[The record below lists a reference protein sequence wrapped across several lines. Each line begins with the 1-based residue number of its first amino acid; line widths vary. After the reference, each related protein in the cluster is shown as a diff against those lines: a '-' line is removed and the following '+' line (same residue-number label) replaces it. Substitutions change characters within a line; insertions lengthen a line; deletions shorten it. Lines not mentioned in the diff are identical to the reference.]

1 MDDIKQAQVNADSKR
16 RSVPLPPDGG
26 EYSRVRGTRARRSM
40 LDGNWASLLAER
52 TRAVLGTERAGMQAD
67 PSLSL
72 NPFKST
78 CRTLAV
84 LYDGEPTINHQRATA
99 EDLSTLT
106 ARLRRAALWP
116 TMQRTQL
123 YCLGLREMFKHVA
136 VDPSDPAGALIF
148 RDVYPD
154 MVIAR
159 ATEARPDVPARIE
172 ELRERSADFLRSK
185 GIAIAANA
193 DKVWTVDLYDLSGP
207 QPVHAVYLL
216 SGNGTGQ
223 TWGLGAD
230 ITEQVYGRRMTGED
244 YPFRATPTQPEL
256 RKDPAALGKPIL
268 PYVLYHAAPNADRLF
283 DPNDWIELVDGTLNV
298 GVVNGFLL
306 HLLGDASWPQKYL
319 IGGMPIAAKVQMES
333 GDDSAPRVQYVP
345 SDPTS
350 VLIIANQPD
359 FTGQPS
365 AGQWEPGGS
374 IMEVE
379 TVLANMISALME
391 SAGIPASD
399 IQRLS
404 GNARSGAALSIT
416 NEGKRELQRRYQ
428 PIFENADQQLIRICA
443 ILLNRHSDAIEAE
456 AKAAGDPIPPR
467 YRYPEGGY
475 SLTYAKIPRSP
486 SELKEHREH
495 VLALLD
501 RGMMSPVEA
510 YAALNDVPVE
520 IAAVRLLALQAE
532 ANAAAAA
539 RTPAPTATPAPT
551 NAPAPEQS
559 GADSVMDDLDDII
572 DDIDDGATPAE
583 IRAAL
588 IALRGSDPNASDD
601 TEDAEDPSDPPT
613 APPADG

>member
-1 MDDIKQAQVNADSKR
+1 
-16 RSVPLPPDGG
+16 
-26 EYSRVRGTRARRSM
+26 
-40 LDGNWASLLAER
+40 
-52 TRAVLGTERAGMQAD
+52 
-67 PSLSL
+67 
-72 NPFKST
+72 
-78 CRTLAV
+78 
-84 LYDGEPTINHQRATA
+84 
-99 EDLSTLT
+99 
-106 ARLRRAALWP
+106 
-116 TMQRTQL
+116 
-123 YCLGLREMFKHVA
+123 
-136 VDPSDPAGALIF
+136 
-148 RDVYPD
+148 
-154 MVIAR
+154 
-159 ATEARPDVPARIE
+159 
-172 ELRERSADFLRSK
+172 
-185 GIAIAANA
+185 
-193 DKVWTVDLYDLSGP
+193 
-207 QPVHAVYLL
+207 
-216 SGNGTGQ
+216 
-223 TWGLGAD
+223 
-230 ITEQVYGRRMTGED
+230 
-244 YPFRATPTQPEL
+244 
-256 RKDPAALGKPIL
+256 
-268 PYVLYHAAPNADRLF
+268 
-283 DPNDWIELVDGTLNV
+283 
-298 GVVNGFLL
+298 
-306 HLLGDASWPQKYL
+306 
-319 IGGMPIAAKVQMES
+319 
-333 GDDSAPRVQYVP
+333 
-345 SDPTS
+345 
-350 VLIIANQPD
+350 
-359 FTGQPS
+359 
-365 AGQWEPGGS
+365 
-374 IMEVE
+374 MEVE

-510 YAALNDVPVE
+510 YAALNDDPVE

>member
-1 MDDIKQAQVNADSKR
+1 M
-16 RSVPLPPDGG
+16 PPKLVG
-26 EYSRVRGTRARRSM
+26 
-40 LDGNWASLLAER
+40 
-52 TRAVLGTERAGMQAD
+52 
-67 PSLSL
+67 
-72 NPFKST
+72 
-78 CRTLAV
+78 
-84 LYDGEPTINHQRATA
+84 
-99 EDLSTLT
+99 
-106 ARLRRAALWP
+106 
-116 TMQRTQL
+116 
-123 YCLGLREMFKHVA
+123 
-136 VDPSDPAGALIF
+136 
-148 RDVYPD
+148 
-154 MVIAR
+154 
-159 ATEARPDVPARIE
+159 
-172 ELRERSADFLRSK
+172 
-185 GIAIAANA
+185 
-193 DKVWTVDLYDLSGP
+193 
-207 QPVHAVYLL
+207 

-230 ITEQVYGRRMTGED
+230 ITEQVYGRSMRGD
-244 YPFRATPTQPEL
+244 AYPFRATPTQPEL
-256 RKDPAALGKPIL
+256 RKDAAALGKPLL
-268 PYVLYHAAPNADRLF
+268 PYVLYHAAPNPDRLF

-456 AKAAGDPIPPR
+456 AEATGDPIPPR

-532 ANAAAAA
+532 ANTASA
-539 RTPAPTATPAPT
+539 PAPTAAPAPT
-551 NAPAPEQS
+551 NAPTPEQPDAES
-559 GADSVMDDLDDII
+559 AMDDLDDII
-572 DDIDDGATPAE
+572 DDIDDGATLAE
-583 IRAAL
+583 IRESMGADAVVATDGDATVLITPGARERFAARAPEASQPQWMARYA
-588 IALRGSDPNASDD
+588 IAAAVALAVVDEEQFAQVRPLVSMRSRTPAASC
-601 TEDAEDPSDPPT
+601 TWT
-613 APPADG
+613 